1 MKSKKEA
8 TSRNGFLLYG
18 PDTSGPDDP
27 PGRFPGP
34 DGQQYTISDMEYGR
48 DPLFY
53 EDLLPYFQFCDLL
66 QKNKRILQLD
76 QAACTPGPETV

>member
-1 MKSKKEA
+1 MC
-8 TSRNGFLLYG
+8 G
-18 PDTSGPDDP
+18 PDVRAGFEESDGRQPVVSGL
-27 PGRFPGP
+27 
-34 DGQQYTISDMEYGR
+34 EYGR

>member
-1 MKSKKEA
+1 MV
-8 TSRNGFLLYG
+8 
-18 PDTSGPDDP
+18 SGL
-27 PGRFPGP
+27 
-34 DGQQYTISDMEYGR
+34 EYGR

>member
-1 MKSKKEA
+1 MKSKKET
-8 TSRNGFLLYG
+8 TSRNGFLLCG
-18 PDTSGPDDP
+18 PDVRAGFEESDGRQPVVSGL
-27 PGRFPGP
+27 
-34 DGQQYTISDMEYGR
+34 EYGR